1 MKQGMPGVPSWQD
14 YVTKHLPVHASVG
27 IDPSVINV
35 AQAKQLE
42 DDLAAKGSRLVYTET
57 NLVDQVRER
66 VPERPHESIKRH
78 PLEYAGKSARNK
90 LQELRQALKGKC
102 SVLSRLDEIAWLF
115 NLRGSDIHCC
125 PVFFSYCLIT
135 PDKAFLYVQKDVMED
150 KIRTELEQLGIE
162 IRKYDDIVSDL
173 LTFDHTM
180 FSVDPDG
187 TNMSILQAL
196 NRNSNQIDLEPSPV
210 QLLKAI
216 KNPTELKGLRDCHK
230 WDAAALCRHF
240 AWLSEKISK
249 QEQVW
254 EIEAAEHL
262 DDMRRCH
269 PLYVGPSFDTIAAS
283 GPNGAIIHYSPTHQD
298 CSKIDPFELYL
309 CDSGGHYLNGTT
321 DVTRTYLF
329 SGEPS
334 LFQKRA
340 FTRVLQ
346 AHIAIDQAI
355 FPEGV
360 TGYQLDSVA
369 RQPLWKDGLDFR
381 HGVGHGVGA
390 YLNVHEGPHGIGSR
404 KAYDQVPL
412 QAGMIV
418 TNEPGYYKDR
428 QFGIRIENVLHDG
441 LPFETVPEKD
451 ELGPLSQ
458 NVTILTLAQYLL
470 GNEKYGRGAAN
481 LIRVHFLNEYA
492 VEDED
497 EYNSARRIPDDSHLL
512 DFLSD
517 QGYSFPSLSRVP
529 HVVPKYSNSRILNT
543 SDLTKTDLSSLL
555 DCIRLL
561 RKMQVLT
568 HKEYIDLQAI
578 TAEFLEYLVT
588 SPTGIHLAQMTD
600 HRGVLYDL
608 QVTAM
613 AAFTDDVRLFL
624 RVANRC
630 RMRIGKQFKEDG
642 TQPYEET
649 STRTRLLSSGSSD
662 HQVEWRALLHYQT
675 LNLQYWTLLA
685 RGIQNAGIAKDIW
698 HYTAANEG
706 QISHAVVRHLQ
717 TYADALPTLSPADAD
732 FARSRL
738 RPLAYMAQA
747 AFRHSHE
754 KKTPIDGRVKARTE
768 QDREWIE
775 RHVSLFGDQWSA
787 EPLEEE
793 ELVHDILKIM
803 HDDKIKGRLGV
814 PPFWMLTSTN
824 S

>member
-1 MKQGMPGVPSWQD
+1 MLTFQRLYSTTLNARSKLSALRAAMSQLDAIIIPSEDAHQSEYTAQCDNRREWLSDFTGSAGCAVVTQSEALLFTDGRYFLQANKQLDSTQWKLMKQGIPGVPSWQD

-42 DDLAAKGSRLVYTET
+42 DNLAARGSRLIYTET

-78 PLEYAGKSARNK
+78 PLEYAGKSARDK

-180 FSVDPDG
+180 FSIDPDG

-216 KNPTELKGLRDCHK
+216 KNPAELKGLRDCHK
-230 WDAAALCRHF
+230 WDAIALCRHF

-262 DDMRRCH
+262 NDMRRCH

-283 GPNGAIIHYSPTHQD
+283 GPNGAIIHYSPTRQD

-340 FTRVLQ
+340 FIRVLQ

-428 QFGIRIENVLHDG
+428 QFGIRIENVLHVQKSR
-441 LPFETVPEKD
+441 FE
-451 ELGPLSQ
+451 
-458 NVTILTLAQYLL
+458 
-470 GNEKYGRGAAN
+470 
-481 LIRVHFLNEYA
+481 HFLGFEHLTFLPLGSKMM
-492 VEDED
+492 DSQLL
-497 EYNSARRIPDDSHLL
+497 NSEEIDWINRYHSDCRNNIEPFLGDSKALAWL
-512 DFLSD
+512 E
-517 QGYSFPSLSRVP
+517 
-529 HVVPKYSNSRILNT
+529 
-543 SDLTKTDLSSLL
+543 
-555 DCIRLL
+555 
-561 RKMQVLT
+561 
-568 HKEYIDLQAI
+568 KE
-578 TAEFLEYLVT
+578 TE
-588 SPTGIHLAQMTD
+588 
-600 HRGVLYDL
+600 
-608 QVTAM
+608 
-613 AAFTDDVRLFL
+613 
-624 RVANRC
+624 
-630 RMRIGKQFKEDG
+630 
-642 TQPYEET
+642 
-649 STRTRLLSSGSSD
+649 
-662 HQVEWRALLHYQT
+662 
-675 LNLQYWTLLA
+675 
-685 RGIQNAGIAKDIW
+685 
-698 HYTAANEG
+698 
-706 QISHAVVRHLQ
+706 
-717 TYADALPTLSPADAD
+717 
-732 FARSRL
+732 
-738 RPLAYMAQA
+738 
-747 AFRHSHE
+747 
-754 KKTPIDGRVKARTE
+754 PI
-768 QDREWIE
+768 
-775 RHVSLFGDQWSA
+775 
-787 EPLEEE
+787 
-793 ELVHDILKIM
+793 
-803 HDDKIKGRLGV
+803 
-814 PPFWMLTSTN
+814 
-824 S
+824 